1 MKDEDKTKEQ
11 LINELGDLRQQI
23 AELKV
28 SETLRKRSE
37 EALTTTEERFLRIFE
52 NTMVGI
58 YQSSPEGRYIT
69 VNPAFAHIFGYD
81 SPEEL
86 LNSVINIGQQ
96 LYVNQ
101 EDRIRC
107 IQQLLE
113 QGVHNFEVQVYRKD
127 GSKAWMSNSVRVV
140 RDNNGNIVCF
150 EGIAK
155 DITKRKLIEDELK
168 KHCEHLEEL
177 VSERT
182 VELQT
187 AISKL
192 RQETAERKLAEEAAR
207 QSEERFKA
215 FMDNSPALAF
225 MKDEELRF
233 IYVNKPFESNFKK
246 SLADIQGK
254 TDFDM
259 WSEETA
265 KHLRENDVIA
275 LSKGKAIMVHE
286 NVPTPDGFRNWL
298 VVKFPIKVTNRGC
311 FLGGV
316 AIDNTE
322 RKRLEMGMARLDRL
336 NLVGQMAA
344 GIGHEIRNP
353 MTTVRGFLQMLGGKK
368 ECTRYK
374 EYYDLMIGELDRA
387 NSIITEFLSLAKN
400 KAVDLKMHN
409 LNTIL
414 IALSPLIQADAIRN
428 DKYIKVILEDIA
440 DLPLDE
446 KEIRQ
451 LILNLVRNGL
461 EAMPPGGNLNIKT
474 FMDGKEVV
482 LAVQDQGKG
491 IEPDVLEKLGTPF
504 FTTKEQGTGLGLAVC
519 YSIAARLNAKI
530 EIETGSG
537 GTTFFVRFMQYEEK
551 LTAATLTH

>member
-1 MKDEDKTKEQ
+1 MKDGGKTKEQ
-11 LINELGDLRQQI
+11 LINELGD
-23 AELKV
+23 
-28 SETLRKRSE
+28 
-37 EALTTTEERFLRIFE
+37 
-52 NTMVGI
+52 
-58 YQSSPEGRYIT
+58 
-69 VNPAFAHIFGYD
+69 
-81 SPEEL
+81 
-86 LNSVINIGQQ
+86 
-96 LYVNQ
+96 
-101 EDRIRC
+101 
-107 IQQLLE
+107 
-113 QGVHNFEVQVYRKD
+113 
-127 GSKAWMSNSVRVV
+127 
-140 RDNNGNIVCF
+140 
-150 EGIAK
+150 
-155 DITKRKLIEDELK
+155 LK

-177 VSERT
+177 VSEHT

-187 AISKL
+187 VIAILQK
-192 RQETAERKLAEEAAR
+192 ETAERKLAEEAVR
-207 QSEERFKA
+207 QSEERFKT

-233 IYVNKPFESNFKK
+233 IYVNKRFETNFKK

-254 TDFDM
+254 TDFDI
-259 WSEETA
+259 WSDETA
-265 KHLRENDVIA
+265 KHLRENDVIV

-311 FLGGV
+311 FLGGM
-316 AIDNTE
+316 AIDITE
-322 RKRLEMGMARLDRL
+322 RKQLEIEIARLDRL

-353 MTTVRGFLQMLGGKK
+353 MTTVRGFLQMLGGKT

-409 LNTIL
+409 LNTIV

-428 DKYIKVILEDIA
+428 DKYIKVILGDIA

-461 EAMPPGGNLNIKT
+461 EAMTSGNLDIRT

-519 YSIAARLNAKI
+519 YSIAARLDAKI
-530 EIETGSG
+530 EIETGPG
-537 GTTFFVRFMQYEEK
+537 GTTFFVRFKQYEEK
-551 LTAATLTH
+551 LTAATHSH